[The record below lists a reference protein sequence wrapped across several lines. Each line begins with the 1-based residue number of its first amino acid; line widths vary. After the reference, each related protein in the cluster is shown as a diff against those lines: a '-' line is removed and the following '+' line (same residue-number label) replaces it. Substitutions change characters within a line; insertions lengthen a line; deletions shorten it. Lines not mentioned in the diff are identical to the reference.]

1 MVSRCG
7 QLAASFHFRQCY
19 ARRGR
24 VDAIPSSSRPPARP
38 IPALSLPC
46 LQLLP
51 RQGECVINASSP
63 PPAVELHGI
72 TKRFPGVVANK
83 DIAITVRKG
92 TVHAL
97 IGENGAGKSTL
108 MKILYGMQKPDE
120 GTIAID
126 GEQVSF
132 TSPGDAI
139 SRGIGMVH
147 QHFMLADNLTVLENV
162 VLGGEKLY
170 GIGSKARR
178 KIKEISDAYGLGVRP
193 DALVEDL
200 GVADRQ
206 RVEILKVLYR
216 GAQILILDEPT
227 AVLVP
232 QEVDALFDNLR
243 ELKAEGLTVIF
254 ISHKLGEVLK
264 VADDITVIRRG
275 TTVGT
280 ADPRT
285 ATTKQLAE
293 LMVGSELPSPE
304 TRESTVTDIP
314 MLTVSDLT
322 VAADDT
328 VPVEP
333 ETMRPTV
340 AADAT
345 LEKAEA
351 GRLLLDGISFTIHK
365 GEILGIAGVEGNG
378 QTELIE
384 ALMGMSSADAGVI
397 TLDGLDIT
405 KSSVRKRREGGIGY
419 IPEDRHRHGLLLES
433 PLWENRILGH
443 VTEAPNSK
451 RGILD
456 PKAARK
462 DTERI
467 VREYDVRT
475 PGIEVT
481 AASLSG
487 GNQQKLIVGREMS
500 HNPKFLIAAHPTRGV
515 DVGAQAQIW
524 DAIREARRD
533 GLAVLLI
540 SADLDELI
548 GLSDTLRVIYRGRL
562 VADADPATV
571 SAEQLGTAMT
581 GAASG
586 HLEATDNHSAD
597 GTDAGAG
604 STEDE
609 AR

>member
-1 MVSRCG
+1 MSLWHDNFAPPC
-7 QLAASFHFRQCY
+7 
-19 ARRGR
+19 
-24 VDAIPSSSRPPARP
+24 PPAP
-38 IPALSLPC
+38 TPSG
-46 LQLLP
+46 
-51 RQGECVINASSP
+51 QGECVINASS

-120 GTIAID
+120 GTIAVD
-126 GEQVSF
+126 GEQVTFS
-132 TSPGDAI
+132 SPGDAI
-139 SRGIGMVH
+139 ARGIGMVH

-170 GIGSKARR
+170 GIGAKARK
-178 KIKEISDAYGLGVRP
+178 KIQEISDAYGLGVRP

-216 GAQILILDEPT
+216 GARILILDEPT

-243 ELKAEGLTVIF
+243 ELKSEGLTVIF

-280 ADPRT
+280 ADPKT

-304 TRESTVTDIP
+304 TRESTVTDVP
-314 MLTVSDLT
+314 MLQVENLT
-322 VAADDT
+322 LVESGVAAVPLTTAAPADPSLSET
-328 VPVEP
+328 VHE
-333 ETMRPTV
+333 E
-340 AADAT
+340 AA
-345 LEKAEA
+345 A
-351 GRLLLDGISFTIHK
+351 GRRLLDDISLTIHK

-384 ALMGMSSADAGVI
+384 TLMGMSTPDAGVI
-397 TLDGLDIT
+397 TLDGRDIS
-405 KSSVRKRREGGIGY
+405 KVSVRKRREGGIGY
-419 IPEDRHRHGLLLES
+419 IPEDRHRHGLLLEA

-451 RGILD
+451 RGVLD

-500 HNPKFLIAAHPTRGV
+500 HAPKFLIAAHPTRGV

-524 DAIREARRD
+524 DAIRDARRE

-548 GLSDTLRVIYRGRL
+548 GLSDTLRVMYRGKL
-562 VADADPATV
+562 VADADPATITP
-571 SAEQLGTAMT
+571 EELGSAMT

-586 HLEATDNHSAD
+586 HLEGNEEQPED
-597 GTDAGAG
+597 GDA
-604 STEDE
+604 
-609 AR
+609 R

>member
-1 MVSRCG
+1 M
-7 QLAASFHFRQCY
+7 
-19 ARRGR
+19 
-24 VDAIPSSSRPPARP
+24 P
-38 IPALSLPC
+38 PC
-46 LQLLP
+46 LPLLP

-63 PPAVELHGI
+63 PLAVELHGI

-83 DIAITVRKG
+83 DIAISVRKG

-132 TSPGDAI
+132 SSPGDAI
-139 SRGIGMVH
+139 ARGIGMVH

-170 GIGSKARR
+170 GIGAKARK

-293 LMVGSELPSPE
+293 LMVGAELPSPE
-304 TRESTVTDIP
+304 TRESTVTTTP
-314 MLTVSDLT
+314 MLEVEGLT
-322 VAADDT
+322 LAESGVPAAPLPMAPVEGATDDSYVHEN
-328 VPVEP
+328 VPV
-333 ETMRPTV
+333 
-340 AADAT
+340 
-345 LEKAEA
+345 
-351 GRLLLDGISFTIHK
+351 GRLVLNNISFTIHK
-365 GEILGIAGVEGNG
+365 GEVLGIAGVEGNG

-384 ALMGMSSADAGVI
+384 ALMGMATADAGVI
-397 TLDGLDIT
+397 RLDGADIT
-405 KSSVRKRREGGIGY
+405 ATPVRKRRVAGIGY

-456 PKAARK
+456 IKAARK

-481 AASLSG
+481 ASSLSG

-524 DAIREARRD
+524 DAIREARRE

-571 SAEQLGTAMT
+571 TPEELGTAMT

-586 HLEATDNHSAD
+586 HLEATDNHSAA
-597 GTDAGAG
+597 GTDAGTD
-604 STEDE
+604 SPEDE

>member
-1 MVSRCG
+1 MSPWHD
-7 QLAASFHFRQCY
+7 SFAPPC
-19 ARRGR
+19 
-24 VDAIPSSSRPPARP
+24 PPAP
-38 IPALSLPC
+38 TPSG
-46 LQLLP
+46 
-51 RQGECVINASSP
+51 QGECVINASS

-120 GTIAID
+120 GTIAVD
-126 GEQVSF
+126 GEQVAFS
-132 TSPGDAI
+132 SPGDAI
-139 SRGIGMVH
+139 ARGIGMVH

-170 GIGSKARR
+170 GIGAKARK
-178 KIKEISDAYGLGVRP
+178 KIREISDQYGLGVRP
-193 DALVEDL
+193 DVLVEDL

-216 GAQILILDEPT
+216 GARILILDEPT

-243 ELKAEGLTVIF
+243 ELKSEGLTVIF

-280 ADPRT
+280 ADPKT

-304 TRESTVTDIP
+304 TRESTVTDVP
-314 MLTVSDLT
+314 MLQVRNLT
-322 VAADDT
+322 LSEAGAVAAAPLTSAAPPDPSRAAT
-328 VPVEP
+328 V
-333 ETMRPTV
+333 
-340 AADAT
+340 
-345 LEKAEA
+345 LEEGTE
-351 GRLLLDGISFTIHK
+351 GRKLLDDVSLTIHK

-384 ALMGMSSADAGVI
+384 ALMGMATPDSGVI
-397 TLDGLDIT
+397 TLDGQDI
-405 KSSVRKRREGGIGY
+405 SRVSVRKRREGGIGY
-419 IPEDRHRHGLLLES
+419 IPEDRHRHGLLLEA

-475 PGIEVT
+475 PGIDVT

-500 HNPKFLIAAHPTRGV
+500 HAPKFLIAAHPTRGV

-524 DAIREARRD
+524 DAIRDARRE

-548 GLSDTLRVIYRGRL
+548 GLSDTLRVMYRGKL
-562 VADADPATV
+562 VADADPATITP
-571 SAEQLGTAMT
+571 EELGSAMT

-586 HLEATDNHSAD
+586 HLEGTEEQSED
-597 GTDAGAG
+597 GDA
-604 STEDE
+604 
-609 AR
+609 R

>member
-1 MVSRCG
+1 M
-7 QLAASFHFRQCY
+7 
-19 ARRGR
+19 
-24 VDAIPSSSRPPARP
+24 
-38 IPALSLPC
+38 
-46 LQLLP
+46 
-51 RQGECVINASSP
+51 NASSSP
-63 PPAVELHGI
+63 PSGPTSSPPAVELRGI
-72 TKRFPGVVANK
+72 TKRFPGVVANH
-83 DIAITVRKG
+83 DIDITIRKG

-97 IGENGAGKSTL
+97 VGENGAGKSTL

-120 GTIAID
+120 GTITVD
-126 GEQVSF
+126 GAEAAF
-132 TSPGDAI
+132 TSPADAI
-139 SRGIGMVH
+139 ARGIGMVH
-147 QHFMLADNLTVLENV
+147 QHFMLADNFTVLENV
-162 VLGGEKLY
+162 VLGGESLY
-170 GIGSKARR
+170 GIGAKARK

-216 GAQILILDEPT
+216 GARILILDEPT

-232 QEVDALFDNLR
+232 QEVEALFDNLR

-254 ISHKLGEVLK
+254 ISHKLGEVLS

-280 ADPRT
+280 ADPAHT
-285 ATTKQLAE
+285 TTKQLAE

-314 MLTVSDLT
+314 TLTVDGLRLT
-322 VAADDT
+322 
-328 VPVEP
+328 
-333 ETMRPTV
+333 
-340 AADAT
+340 AT
-345 LEKAEA
+345 DPDGAVREV
-351 GRLLLDGISFTIHK
+351 LDGITFTIHR
-365 GEILGIAGVEGNG
+365 GEVLGIAGVEGNG

-384 ALMGMSSADAGVI
+384 ALMGLRDPDGGVI
-397 TLDGLDIT
+397 TLDSADISHAPT
-405 KSSVRKRREGGIGY
+405 RKRREDGIGY
-419 IPEDRHRHGLLLES
+419 IPEDRHRHGLLLEA

-443 VTEAPNSK
+443 VTERPNS
-451 RGILD
+451 RGGLLD
-456 PKAARK
+456 PKAARA
-462 DTERI
+462 DTTRI

-500 HNPKFLIAAHPTRGV
+500 HHPKLLIAAHPTRGV

-524 DAIREARRD
+524 DQIRDARRE
-533 GLAVLLI
+533 GLAVLLV

-548 GLSDTLRVIYRGRL
+548 GLSDTLRVMYRGRL
-562 VADADPATV
+562 VADADPATITP
-571 SAEQLGTAMT
+571 EELGSAMT
-581 GAASG
+581 GAATG
-586 HLEATDNHSAD
+586 HLEAEPEPAAESAP
-597 GTDAGAG
+597 TAQAPQAAAAPP
-604 STEDE
+604 EDE